1 VSGRLQPYATQLA
14 DGIAALGLALPQETI
29 DRLLAF
35 GELLLKWNKVYNLT
49 AIRSP
54 QELITHHL
62 LDSLAVLPQLA
73 AVNRLADIGSGG
85 GLPGV
90 VLAIVRPGLVVSSIE
105 TVGKKASFQQQAKI
119 ELGLGNFTVLNK
131 RVEQV
136 LPDALPGGAPEGV
149 ISRAF
154 SSLADFVT
162 LSGHL
167 VAEGGARVGV
177 LSRAFSSLADFVTLS
192 GHLVAEGGALYAM
205 KGVDPVD
212 EVAALP
218 AGWVLAG
225 THALT
230 VPGLGAERHLL
241 VIRRA

>member
-1 VSGRLQPYATQLA
+1 MSGRLQPWAAQLS
-14 DGIAALGLALPQETI
+14 DGVAALGLALPQETV

-54 QELITHHL
+54 QEVITHHL
-62 LDSLAVLPQLA
+62 LDSLAVLPHLER
-73 AVNRLADIGSGG
+73 VRRLADIGSGG

-90 VLAIVRPGLVVSSIE
+90 ALAIVRPGLVVSSIE

-119 ELGLGNFTVLNK
+119 ELGLGNFSVLNK

-136 LPDALPGGAPEGV
+136 QAQGLPGGAAEGV

-154 SSLADFVT
+154 SSLADFVN

-167 VAEGGARVGV
+167 
-177 LSRAFSSLADFVTLS
+177 L
-192 GHLVAEGGALYAM
+192 AEGGALYAM
-205 KGVDPVD
+205 KGAHPAD
-212 EVAALP
+212 EIAALP
-218 AGWVLAG
+218 AGWVVAE
-225 THALT
+225 THALV
-230 VPGLGAERHLL
+230 VPGLDAERHLL

>member
-1 VSGRLQPYATQLA
+1 MSGRLKPYATQLA
-14 DGIAALGLALPQETI
+14 DGTAALGLALPQETV

-49 AIRSP
+49 AIRNP

-62 LDSLAVLPQLA
+62 LDSLAVLPYLETL
-73 AVNRLADIGSGG
+73 NRLADIGSGG

-90 VLAIVRPGLVVSSIE
+90 VLAIVRPGLIVSSIE

-119 ELGLGNFTVLNK
+119 ELGLGNFSVVNK

-136 LPDALPGGAPEGV
+136 QAEALPGGAPEGV

-154 SSLADFVT
+154 SSLADFV
-162 LSGHL
+162 
-167 VAEGGARVGV
+167 A
-177 LSRAFSSLADFVTLS
+177 LS

-205 KGVDPVD
+205 KGANPVD
-212 EVAALP
+212 EIATLP
-218 AGWVLAG
+218 AGWAVTE
-225 THALT
+225 THALS
-230 VPGLGAERHLL
+230 VPGLDAERHLL
-241 VIRRA
+241 FIRRTGC

>member
-1 VSGRLQPYATQLA
+1 MSGRLQPHAIQLA
-14 DGIAALGLALPQETI
+14 EGIAALGLALPQETLG
-29 DRLLAF
+29 RLLAF

-49 AIRSP
+49 AIRNP

-62 LDSLAVLPQLA
+62 LDSLAVLPHLA
-73 AVNRLADIGSGG
+73 AVDRLADIGSGG

-119 ELGLGNFTVLNK
+119 ELGLGNFNVVNK

-136 LPDALPGGAPEGV
+136 QAASLPGAAAEGV
-149 ISRAF
+149 VSRAF
-154 SSLADFVT
+154 SSLADFVS
-162 LSGHL
+162 LSAHL
-167 VAEGGARVGV
+167 VA
-177 LSRAFSSLADFVTLS
+177 D
-192 GHLVAEGGALYAM
+192 GGALYAM
-205 KGVDPVD
+205 KGVNPAE

-218 AGWVLAG
+218 AGWAVAE
-225 THALT
+225 THALV
-230 VPGLGAERHLL
+230 VPGLDAERHLL

>member
-1 VSGRLQPYATQLA
+1 MSGRLQPCAAQLA
-14 DGIAALGLALPQETI
+14 DGIAALGLALPQETV

-49 AIRSP
+49 AIRNP

-62 LDSLAVLPQLA
+62 LDSLAVLPYLETL
-73 AVNRLADIGSGG
+73 NRLADIGSGG

-90 VLAIVRPGLVVSSIE
+90 VLAIVRPGLIVSSIE

-119 ELGLGNFTVLNK
+119 ELGLGNFSVVNK

-136 LPDALPGGAPEGV
+136 QAEALPGGAPEGV

-154 SSLADFVT
+154 SSLADFVA

-167 VAEGGARVGV
+167 A
-177 LSRAFSSLADFVTLS
+177 
-192 GHLVAEGGALYAM
+192 AEGGALYAM
-205 KGVDPVD
+205 KGVHPRD
-212 EVAALP
+212 EIAALP
-218 AGWVLAG
+218 AGWAVTE
-225 THALT
+225 THALN
-230 VPGLGAERHLL
+230 VPGLDAERHLL
-241 VIRRA
+241 IIRRA

>member
-1 VSGRLQPYATQLA
+1 MSGRLQPYANQLA
-14 DGIAALGLALPQETI
+14 DGIATLGLALAQETV

-35 GELLLKWNKVYNLT
+35 GELLLKWNKVYNLS

-62 LDSLAVLPQLA
+62 LDSLAVLPHLES
-73 AVNRLADIGSGG
+73 VNRLADIGSGG

-90 VLAIVRPGLVVSSIE
+90 VLAIVRPGLLVSSIE

-119 ELGLGNFTVLNK
+119 ELGLGNFSVLNK

-136 LPDALPGGAPEGV
+136 QAGSLPGGAAEGV

-154 SSLADFVT
+154 SSLADFVN
-162 LSGHL
+162 
-167 VAEGGARVGV
+167 
-177 LSRAFSSLADFVTLS
+177 LS

-205 KGVDPVD
+205 KGVNPLD
-212 EVAALP
+212 EIAALP
-218 AGWVLAG
+218 SGWTITE
-225 THALT
+225 THALS

-241 VIRRA
+241 VIRRAGS

>member
-1 VSGRLQPYATQLA
+1 MSGRLQPYATQLA
-14 DGIAALGLALPQETI
+14 DGSAALGLALPQEI
-29 DRLLAF
+29 VDRLLAF

-49 AIRSP
+49 AIRGP

-62 LDSLAVLPQLA
+62 LDSLAVLPHLTT
-73 AVNRLADIGSGG
+73 VNRLADIGSGG

-119 ELGLGNFTVLNK
+119 ELGLGNLTVLNK

-136 LPDALPGGAPEGV
+136 QPDALPGGAAEGV

-154 SSLADFVT
+154 SSLADFVN

-167 VAEGGARVGV
+167 V
-177 LSRAFSSLADFVTLS
+177 T
-192 GHLVAEGGALYAM
+192 EGGALYAM
-205 KGVDPVD
+205 KGVNPAD
-212 EVAALP
+212 EIAALP
-218 AGWVLAG
+218 AGWAVAE
-225 THALT
+225 THALV